1 MTKSTPWKR
10 STHEIA
16 AGSSGTSSEKTNPA
30 LVPSNATMNP
40 YLCSELLVD
49 TMLEKYTVKMIK
61 FGTNVVTAKTS
72 VVDHKCFYQVIL
84 PKDPP
89 LKLS

>member
-1 MTKSTPWKR
+1 MTKRTPWKR

-16 AGSSGTSSEKTNPA
+16 AGSNGTSREKTKPA
-30 LVPSNATMNP
+30 LVPSKAVTKP

-49 TMLEKYTVKMIK
+49 TMLEKYTVKMIR

-72 VVDHKCFYQVIL
+72 VVDHNAF
-84 PKDPP
+84 PK
-89 LKLS
+89 